1 MGSVAQRGWRWLAQS
16 EALRSSEVRNPPKR
30 EEELSI

>member
-16 EALRSSEVRNPPKR
+16 NSGLDVEILPKR
-30 EEELSI
+30 EEELSN